1 MKIIKLTII
10 ILCTFILGVIAGH
23 RLREYQYQFQNTQIE
38 EDLFNNWDEYMS
50 KNIMQGK
57 DLPYYQKTK
66 NEIMKMLPKPD
77 YDYIYR
83 ITKNDSTYQKDMWLR
98 RYWEE
103 LLSSDDSVK
112 YMNRVEW
119 YNMPDE
125 DKPRLLIL
133 FEKKDSTWIERE
145 CIQWHPDKVFVD

>member
-1 MKIIKLTII
+1 
-10 ILCTFILGVIAGH
+10 
-23 RLREYQYQFQNTQIE
+23 
-38 EDLFNNWDEYMS
+38 MS